1 MFGSLTRGPFFF
13 TMKFLFAS
21 FIGVLGVLVFIEV
34 LHVKAHRD
42 MEVDV
47 HGHCMKNKEGIRR
60 VLEDDNY

>member
-1 MFGSLTRGPFFF
+1 
-13 TMKFLFAS
+13 MKFLLAS
-21 FIGVLGVLVFIEV
+21 FIGILGVLVFIEV